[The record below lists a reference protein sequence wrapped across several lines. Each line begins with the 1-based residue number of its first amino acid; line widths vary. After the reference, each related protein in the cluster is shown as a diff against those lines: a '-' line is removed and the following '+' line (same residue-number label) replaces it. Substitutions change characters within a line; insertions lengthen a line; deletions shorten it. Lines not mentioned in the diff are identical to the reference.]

1 VIDHEKEKN
10 NIEWHVVTFLF
21 EEGKEN
27 PSPATLSIEGHAV
40 MD

>member
-1 VIDHEKEKN
+1 MKRKN
-10 NIEWHVVTFLF
+10 NMEGHVVTFLF

-40 MD
+40 ID